1 MTEIEKKR
9 QEVFL
14 NAIFQ
19 NTKTAL
25 QSIADIL
32 PKVKNKELEEEL
44 KVQYEKYDEI
54 ANKCRQYAEKYQ
66 LNMKDNNFFEKA
78 KLWTSIKL
86 TTLTDNSTR
95 HLAEMLLFGT
105 NMGIITCYKDRYDHL
120 GASEELDILAQQLEN
135 IEIGNFDNLKPF
147 LNKDQKR

>member
-44 KVQYEKYDEI
+44 KVQYEKYNEI
-54 ANKCRQYAEKYQ
+54 AK
-66 LNMKDNNFFEKA
+66 
-78 KLWTSIKL
+78 
-86 TTLTDNSTR
+86 
-95 HLAEMLLFGT
+95 
-105 NMGIITCYKDRYDHL
+105 
-120 GASEELDILAQQLEN
+120 
-135 IEIGNFDNLKPF
+135 
-147 LNKDQKR
+147 